1 MKKLII
7 LLFVMILLLTSCSN
21 INNILSNSESEKIKQ
36 MSTDILTCI
45 TENDKESFKN
55 LFCER
60 SQNIPGFDEQVD
72 AMFEYCNGTVCFTD
86 STIKTTA
93 SGGSSTQKGER
104 VEWHVSPEIP
114 YFEVLSEPDPDEEQ
128 STYFSVMKSRYYS
141 IRYSWYITYES
152 DKAVEGL
159 HGLKIELLNVDSM
172 TVGEWISL
180 FD

>member
-1 MKKLII
+1 M
-7 LLFVMILLLTSCSN
+7 FVMILLLTSCSN
-21 INNILSNSESEKIKQ
+21 INNILSNRESEKIKQ

-45 TENDKESFKN
+45 TENDKESFKK

-60 SQNIPGFDEQVD
+60 SRNIPGFDEQVD
-72 AMFEYCNGTVCFTD
+72 AMFEFCNGTVYFTD
-86 STIKTTA
+86 STIKTIA

-104 VEWHVSPEIP
+104 VEWYVNPEIP
-114 YFEVLSEPDPDEEQ
+114 YFRVLTDTDSGEKE
-128 STYFSVMKSRYYS
+128 FRHYS

>member
-1 MKKLII
+1 MKKLVI

-72 AMFEYCNGTVCFTD
+72 AMFEYCNGTVYFTD
-86 STIKTTA
+86 HTIKTTA
-93 SGGSSTQKGER
+93 SGGSKRQDGKITYWN
-104 VEWHVSPEIP
+104 VDPEIP
-114 YFEVLSEPDPDEEQ
+114 YFRVLTEVDSGEKE
-128 STYFSVMKSRYYS
+128 FRHYS
-141 IRYSWYITYES
+141 IRYRWNIICEE
-152 DKAVEGL
+152 DKTNEGL
-159 HGLKIELLNVDSM
+159 KYIEIELLNVDSM